1 MIRLRRI
8 IKRVMA
14 MVLVIVMT
22 LTTSYTPWLGKSSQ
36 MRRVEAAGSVWDGS
50 VDTSWY
56 TGDRDNYDISTA
68 AQLAGFAKLCDEAA
82 HEDRFRGV
90 TINLTADI
98 VLNDTKNFKN
108 WGKKAPKNTWNPI
121 GKQGSA
127 IMGYCPFAGEFKG
140 NGHTITG
147 LYVKNTDY
155 GFLGVTDR
163 AGFFECICGAVVT
176 DLKFNKAYVA
186 SSGPAG
192 VLAGISESSYISGVE
207 VTNSKVMSLDGAA
220 GGVIGSCHQFVQTY
234 MMSFLILAAMGVFVN
249 PILYGDAAAE
259 EIFGEHGTVL
269 ADCRVDNL
277 DITLKKDGRNSAGGI
292 VGAGRTGI
300 ATSQVSHLT
309 VTDPTG
315 DCGVIVGAN
324 PKDNKDVYLKDNT
337 YYSCEIKADSKKNFV
352 DRKYSKNLKKTATIK
367 VGAKKSKLTVAAT
380 KIKRKSQ
387 SISLKCK
394 TNSTSKLTYK
404 VVKTPKKGKSYIT
417 VSTTGKVIIKKK
429 APKGT
434 YKIKVY
440 VPENASYTKAE
451 KTVSIRVK

>member
-1 MIRLRRI
+1 MRRT
-8 IKRVMA
+8 IKRVIA
-14 MVLVIVMT
+14 VILVVAMT
-22 LTTSYTPWLGKSSQ
+22 LTSSYTPWLGKSSQ
-36 MRRVEAAGSVWDGS
+36 MRRVEAAGNVWDGTA
-50 VDTSWY
+50 DISWY
-56 TGDRDNYDISTA
+56 TGDRDSYDISTA
-68 AQLAGFAKLCDEAA
+68 EQLAGLAQLCDEAA

-108 WGKKAPKNTWNPI
+108 WGKKAPKNKWNPI

-127 IMGYCPFAGEFKG
+127 IMGYCPFAGVFNG

-147 LYVKNTDY
+147 MYVENTEY
-155 GFLGVTDR
+155 GFWGVTDR
-163 AGFFECICGAVVT
+163 AGFFECICGAAVT

-192 VLAGISESSYISGVE
+192 VVAGISESSFVSGIQVI
-207 VTNSKVMSLDGAA
+207 NSKVISYDGAA

-234 MMSFLILAAMGVFVN
+234 MMSFLILAAFGVFVN

-277 DITLKKDGRNSAGGI
+277 AITLKKGGNNSAGGI

-300 ATSQVSHLT
+300 ATSQVAHLT

-315 DCGVIVGAN
+315 NCGVIVGEN
-324 PKDNKDVYLKDNT
+324 PKDNKNIYLKDNT
-337 YYSCEIKADSKKNFV
+337 YYSCVIKSDNKKSFIDKN
-352 DRKYSKNLKKTATIK
+352 YSKNLKKTATIK
-367 VGAKKSKLTVAAT
+367 VGAKKSKLTIPRT
-380 KIKRKSQ
+380 KLKKKSK
-387 SISLKCK
+387 SVSLKCK
-394 TNSTSKLTYK
+394 TNSTGALIYK
-404 VVKTPKKGKSYIT
+404 VYKTPKKGKKYIK
-417 VSTTGKVIIKKK
+417 VSTSGKVTLKKK

-434 YKIKVY
+434 YKIKVS
-440 VPENASYTKAE
+440 VQENDAYTKAE
-451 KTVSIRVK
+451 KIISIKVK